1 MAIAA
6 TVNKRPFKNCKK
18 LVMWKMTD
26 EENET
31 YSASKISFEKRL
43 TTYTDSVET
52 NSTPLYGDGENIEDA
67 VSEGPGS
74 LTLGIHHLADDE
86 RIQIYN
92 ETAVSSGAV
101 VSTGDEIP
109 PYMCVAVEAEKR
121 NGRLNL
127 RKWFKVCFKKHEE
140 SVTQQESGG
149 ITYSMPTLNGTYS
162 KNNRLGYKVVRVE
175 VDPTTEEG
183 QEFITNWYA
192 NAEFIGNGNMVN
204 SSKMKLSS
212 TTLYSG
218 DSITSGDT
226 VTFFGSATGGTTP
239 YKYSFYYRAV
249 GSDNWTVKA
258 ENTSTQSM
266 TQEITVTTATD
277 YNFKIVVSD
286 ANGVSLT
293 KLWTIHVNP
302 QATPSTP

>member
-6 TVNKRPFKNCKK
+6 VANKRPFKNCKK
-18 LVMWKMTD
+18 MVMWKMTD

-52 NSTPLYGDGENIEDA
+52 NSTPLYGDGESLEDA
-67 VSEGPGS
+67 VSEGSGS
-74 LTLGIHHLADDE
+74 LALGIHHLTDDE
-86 RIQIYN
+86 RVTIYN

-101 VSTGDEIP
+101 VSTGDEVP
-109 PYMCVAVEAEKR
+109 PYMCVALEAEKR
-121 NGRLNL
+121 SGRLNL

-140 SVTQQESGG
+140 QVTQQQSGG

-175 VDPTTEEG
+175 VDPTTEAG

-204 SSKMKLSS
+204 ASKMKLTSGGSS
-212 TTLYSG
+212 QVTLNSG

-226 VTFFGSATGGTTP
+226 VVFFGDATGGTSP
-239 YKYSFYYRAV
+239 YKYNYYYRAV
-249 GSDNWTVKA
+249 GSDEWTTKA
-258 ENTSTQSM
+258 VDQTSAATQV
-266 TQEITVTTATD
+266 ITVTTATD
-277 YNFKIVVSD
+277 YNFKIVAVD

-302 QATPSTP
+302 ASV